1 MWKWRLEGYAGECAQ
16 NDRYLVIP
24 MAQNLVTKDRNV
36 HGIYVFDVS
45 KSGGSSSKLVQTYN
59 TKGITV
65 SADIS
70 PDGKYIAA
78 LEAPARL
85 DDGTMLGKYRVHI
98 LT

>member
-1 MWKWRLEGYAGECAQ
+1 M
-16 NDRYLVIP
+16 
-24 MAQNLVTKDRNV
+24 
-36 HGIYVFDVS
+36 YVFDIS
-45 KSGGSSSKLVQTYN
+45 KSGGSNSKLVQIYN

-70 PDGKYIAA
+70 PDGRYIAA

-85 DDGTMLGKYRVHI
+85 DDGTVLGEYKVHI

>member
-1 MWKWRLEGYAGECAQ
+1 MFLTYQKAE
-16 NDRYLVIP
+16 
-24 MAQNLVTKDRNV
+24 
-36 HGIYVFDVS
+36 
-45 KSGGSSSKLVQTYN
+45 VQTLNLIQIYN

-65 SADIS
+65 AADIS

-85 DDGTMLGKYRVHI
+85 DDGTVLGEYKVHI